1 MEEPIEIIIKN
12 ESSNTSREIND
23 GINKN
28 KDKNEIIKSDFEK
41 HIIEVYKIISGYYSK
56 INEAKNRNIKLCETE
71 MRKALDICQK
81 EENIILNKNILDK
94 ISRIINH
101 QKINIL
107 LILSKIFIILMQKN
121 NLFDKKADLN
131 IIIIF
136 MNEICNLNVILKET
150 YIGYKLNTISQ
161 KYIEK
166 IMSQFSFELDQ
177 IRAIK
182 NLLEINAQKM
192 KPYKLNLNSF
202 EEMILSLNDLLI
214 NQESHLM
221 QYKIIIDNFIYIL
234 GMISQVDLDER
245 NNLENYIELG
255 KILALL
261 LYNKKYVIFL
271 RKQSSLGEGVIKLFY
286 DGKENNYLLNV
297 IEGEKFFIE
306 CENEIEEM
314 REKLCEL
321 VLKYVEKYKGVNNIF
336 EFQYVLYVLAKKLFF
351 LYEGKFRDKIEP
363 IIAEIMVNLCFY
375 KLNSVSEIKIF
386 IKEMLNS
393 NDEKDKNFKNLLKR
407 KIDFI
412 KMNPNFQLNSTN
424 KKTEKNLVTNI
435 ENISNEALF
444 LLEGDL
450 KLSYFLSR
458 KIKNGDNF
466 NFYVE
471 LTEPYSILDFCAVIE
486 EYNIKL
492 SIFDLT
498 EEKYIIKNIEVNA
511 FSSPYKICLFFTRP
525 VIIKFI
531 FDNTFSWIR
540 DKSIKYK
547 VNIFY
552 PQKSFYIK
560 RKILL
565 LKYQEKL
572 FLNKNKED
580 EIKDAKNS
588 GKNLF
593 LIKFNGQNK
602 AFNSFDV
609 IKNINTCD
617 KLLEEKFIS
626 INNIYISKSKKE
638 NSISYF
644 YFKKNNI
651 FEKYELTKENFESF
665 VKENILKNSNSKAID
680 IVNLYI
686 ITGIEGNNDNE
697 NNNNNY
703 DSSQISSIEDI
714 LGFVPEISNEN
725 DEFKILFF
733 YQYLLQAQLI
743 YFLFESFLN
752 KENKDI
758 VFLIYFTK
766 IHGFQICQYKNGEI
780 KLNAANF
787 KELNK
792 NQNLEKNMEI
802 IYEEIKKYEN
812 KRKVD
817 ILITESFDDEEKY
830 FDFDKA
836 NNLIKNKLN
845 ILEEGE
851 NNFSLNKLDDEFIK
865 EVEKYSHIFYLD

>member
-12 ESSNTSREIND
+12 ENSNTTREIND
-23 GINKN
+23 KIN
-28 KDKNEIIKSDFEK
+28 KNEIIKSSFEN

-56 INEAKNRNIKLCETE
+56 INEEKNRNIKLCEIE

-107 LILSKIFIILMQKN
+107 LILSKIFITLMQKN
-121 NLFDKKADLN
+121 NLFEKKVDLN

-136 MNEICNLNVILKET
+136 MNEICNLNAILKET

-161 KYIEK
+161 KFIEK
-166 IMSQFSFELDQ
+166 IMAQFSFELDQ

-182 NLLEINAQKM
+182 NLLEINSQKM

-214 NQESHLM
+214 SQESYLM

-306 CENEIEEM
+306 CDNEIEDM

-321 VLKYVEKYKGVNNIF
+321 VLKYVEKYKGVSNIF

-351 LYEGKFRDKIEP
+351 LFGGKFRDKIEP

-375 KLNSVSEIKIF
+375 KVNSVSEIKIF
-386 IKEMLNS
+386 IKEILNS
-393 NDEKDKNFKNLLKR
+393 NDEKNKNFKNLLKR

-424 KKTEKNLVTNI
+424 KKTEKNFGTNI

-471 LTEPYSILDFCAVIE
+471 LIEPYSILDFCAIIE

-492 SIFDLT
+492 SIFDLS

-511 FSSPYKICLFFTRP
+511 YSSPYKICLFFTKP
-525 VIIKFI
+525 VIIKFV
-531 FDNTFSWIR
+531 FDNTYSWIR
-540 DKSIKYK
+540 DKNIKYK

-580 EIKDAKNS
+580 VKNS

-609 IKNINTCD
+609 MKNINTCD
-617 KLLEEKFIS
+617 KLLEEKYIS
-626 INNIYISKSKKE
+626 INSIYISKSKNE
-638 NSISYF
+638 NNNSYF

-651 FEKYELTKENFESF
+651 FEKRELTKENFENF
-665 VKENILKNSNSKAID
+665 LKENILKNSNSKEID

-686 ITGIEGNNDNE
+686 ILGIEGNNDSE
-697 NNNNNY
+697 NNNNY
-703 DSSQISSIEDI
+703 SSQITSIEDI
-714 LGFVPEISNEN
+714 LGFVPEISDEN
-725 DEFKILFF
+725 GEFKILFF

-743 YFLFESFLN
+743 YYLFKSFFN

-758 VFLIYFTK
+758 VFLINYTK
-766 IHGFQICQYKNGEI
+766 IDGFQICQYKNGEI
-780 KLNAANF
+780 KLNITNF
-787 KELNK
+787 KGLDK
-792 NQNLEKNMEI
+792 SQSLEKNMEI
-802 IYEEIKKYEN
+802 IYGEIKKYEN
-812 KRKVD
+812 KRKVE
-817 ILITESFDDEEKY
+817 ILIPESFDDEEKH
-830 FDFDKA
+830 FNFDKA
-836 NNLIKNKLN
+836 NNLIKNKLKTN
-845 ILEEGE
+845 DEGE
-851 NNFSLNKLDDEFIK
+851 DNFSLNKLDDEFIK

>member
-1 MEEPIEIIIKN
+1 MVEPIEIIIKN
-12 ESSNTSREIND
+12 ENSNVSMGIND
-23 GINKN
+23 KIN
-28 KDKNEIIKSDFEK
+28 KNEIIKSDFEN

-56 INEAKNRNIKLCETE
+56 INEEKNRNIKLCEIE

-107 LILSKIFIILMQKN
+107 LILSKIFITLMQKN
-121 NLFDKKADLN
+121 NLFEKKVDLN

-136 MNEICNLNVILKET
+136 MNEICNLNAILKET
-150 YIGYKLNTISQ
+150 YIVYKLNTISQ
-161 KYIEK
+161 KFIEK
-166 IMSQFSFELDQ
+166 IMTQFSFELDQ

-182 NLLEINAQKM
+182 NFLEINSQKM

-202 EEMILSLNDLLI
+202 EEMILSLNDSLI
-214 NQESHLM
+214 NQESYLM

-306 CENEIEEM
+306 CDNEIEDM

-321 VLKYVEKYKGVNNIF
+321 VVSNIF

-351 LYEGKFRDKIEP
+351 LFGGKFRDKIEP

-375 KLNSVSEIKIF
+375 KVNSVSEIKIF
-386 IKEMLNS
+386 IKEILNS
-393 NDEKDKNFKNLLKR
+393 SDEKNKNFKNLLKR

-424 KKTEKNLVTNI
+424 KKAEKNFVTNI

-471 LTEPYSILDFCAVIE
+471 LIEPYSILDFCAIIE

-492 SIFDLT
+492 SIFDLS

-511 FSSPYKICLFFTRP
+511 YSSPYKICLFFTKP
-525 VIIKFI
+525 VIIKFV
-531 FDNTFSWIR
+531 FDNTYSWIR

-580 EIKDAKNS
+580 VKNS

-609 IKNINTCD
+609 MKNINTCD

-626 INNIYISKSKKE
+626 INSIYISKSKKE
-638 NSISYF
+638 NNILYF

-651 FEKYELTKENFESF
+651 FEKYELTKDNFENFL
-665 VKENILKNSNSKAID
+665 KENILKKSNSKEID

-686 ITGIEGNNDNE
+686 ILGIKGNNDSE

-703 DSSQISSIEDI
+703 YSSQISSIEDI
-714 LGFVPEISNEN
+714 LGFVPEISDEN
-725 DEFKILFF
+725 GEFKILFF

-743 YFLFESFLN
+743 YYLFKSFFN

-758 VFLIYFTK
+758 VFLINYTK
-766 IHGFQICQYKNGEI
+766 IDGFQICQYKNGEI
-780 KLNAANF
+780 KLNITNF
-787 KELNK
+787 KGLDK
-792 NQNLEKNMEI
+792 SKNLEKNMEI

-817 ILITESFDDEEKY
+817 ILISESFDDEEKY
-830 FDFDKA
+830 FDFIKV
-836 NNLIKNKLN
+836 NNLIKNKLKTN
-845 ILEEGE
+845 EEGE
-851 NNFSLNKLDDEFIK
+851 DNFCLNKLDDEFIK

>member
-12 ESSNTSREIND
+12 ENTNTSREIND
-23 GINKN
+23 KIN
-28 KDKNEIIKSDFEK
+28 KNEIIKSAFEN

-56 INEAKNRNIKLCETE
+56 INEEKNRNIKLCEIE

-107 LILSKIFIILMQKN
+107 LILSKIFITLMQKN
-121 NLFDKKADLN
+121 NLFEKKVDLN

-136 MNEICNLNVILKET
+136 LNEICNLNAILKET
-150 YIGYKLNTISQ
+150 YIRYKLNTISQ
-161 KYIEK
+161 KFIEK
-166 IMSQFSFELDQ
+166 IMTQFSFELDQ

-182 NLLEINAQKM
+182 NFLEINSQKM

-214 NQESHLM
+214 SQESYLM
-221 QYKIIIDNFIYIL
+221 QYKIIIDNYIYIL

-297 IEGEKFFIE
+297 IEGEKFFIQ
-306 CENEIEEM
+306 CDNEIEDM

-321 VLKYVEKYKGVNNIF
+321 VLKYVEKYKGVSNIF

-351 LYEGKFRDKIEP
+351 LFEGKFRDKIEP

-375 KLNSVSEIKIF
+375 KVNSVSEIKIF
-386 IKEMLNS
+386 IKEILNS
-393 NDEKDKNFKNLLKR
+393 SDEKNKNFKNLLKR

-424 KKTEKNLVTNI
+424 KKAEKNFVTNI

-471 LTEPYSILDFCAVIE
+471 LIEPYSILDFCAIIE

-492 SIFDLT
+492 SIFDLS

-511 FSSPYKICLFFTRP
+511 YSSPYKICLFFTKP
-525 VIIKFI
+525 VIIKFV
-531 FDNTFSWIR
+531 FDNTYSWIR

-580 EIKDAKNS
+580 VKNS

-602 AFNSFDV
+602 AFNSYDV
-609 IKNINTCD
+609 MKNINTCD

-626 INNIYISKSKKE
+626 INSIYISKSKNEK
-638 NSISYF
+638 NISHF
-644 YFKKNNI
+644 YYKKNNI
-651 FEKYELTKENFESF
+651 FEKYELTKDNFENFL
-665 VKENILKNSNSKAID
+665 KENILKKSNSKEID

-686 ITGIEGNNDNE
+686 ILGIKGNNDSE

-703 DSSQISSIEDI
+703 YSSQISSIEDI
-714 LGFVPEISNEN
+714 LGFVPEISDEN
-725 DEFKILFF
+725 GEFKILFF

-743 YFLFESFLN
+743 FFLFKSFFN

-758 VFLIYFTK
+758 VFLINYTK
-766 IHGFQICQYKNGEI
+766 IDGFQICQYKNGEI
-780 KLNAANF
+780 ILNITNF
-787 KELNK
+787 KGLDK
-792 NQNLEKNMEI
+792 SKNLEKNMEI

-817 ILITESFDDEEKY
+817 ILIPESFDDEEKY
-830 FDFDKA
+830 FDFDKV
-836 NNLIKNKLN
+836 NNLIKNKLKTN
-845 ILEEGE
+845 EEGE
-851 NNFSLNKLDDEFIK
+851 DNFCLNKLDDEFIK
-865 EVEKYSHIFYLD
+865 EVEKDSHIFYLD

>member
-1 MEEPIEIIIKN
+1 MEEPIEIIIKSEN
-12 ESSNTSREIND
+12 SNTTREIND
-23 GINKN
+23 KIN
-28 KDKNEIIKSDFEK
+28 KNEIIKSDFEN

-56 INEAKNRNIKLCETE
+56 INEEKNRNIKLCEIE

-107 LILSKIFIILMQKN
+107 LILSKIFIALMQKN
-121 NLFDKKADLN
+121 NLFEKKVDLN

-136 MNEICNLNVILKET
+136 MNEICNLNAILKET
-150 YIGYKLNTISQ
+150 YIGYKLNIISQ
-161 KYIEK
+161 KFIEK

-182 NLLEINAQKM
+182 NLLEINSQKM

-214 NQESHLM
+214 NQDRLLM

-297 IEGEKFFIE
+297 FEGEKFFIE
-306 CENEIEEM
+306 CDNEIEDM

-321 VLKYVEKYKGVNNIF
+321 VLKYVEKYKGVSNIF

-351 LYEGKFRDKIEP
+351 LFGGKFREKIEP

-375 KLNSVSEIKIF
+375 KVNSVSEIKIF
-386 IKEMLNS
+386 IKGILNS
-393 NDEKDKNFKNLLKR
+393 SDEKNKNFKNLLKR

-424 KKTEKNLVTNI
+424 KKTEKNFVTNI

-471 LTEPYSILDFCAVIE
+471 LIEPYSILDFCAIIE

-492 SIFDLT
+492 SIFDLS

-511 FSSPYKICLFFTRP
+511 YSSPYKICLFFTKP
-525 VIIKFI
+525 VIIKFV
-531 FDNTFSWIR
+531 FDNTYSWIR

-580 EIKDAKNS
+580 VKNS

-609 IKNINTCD
+609 MKNINTCD

-626 INNIYISKSKKE
+626 INSIYISKSKKE
-638 NSISYF
+638 NNILYF

-651 FEKYELTKENFESF
+651 FEKYELTKDNFENFL
-665 VKENILKNSNSKAID
+665 KENILKKSNSKEID

-686 ITGIEGNNDNE
+686 ILGIKGNNDSE

-703 DSSQISSIEDI
+703 YSSQISSIEDI
-714 LGFVPEISNEN
+714 LGFVPEISDEN
-725 DEFKILFF
+725 GEFKILFF

-743 YFLFESFLN
+743 HYLFKSFFN

-758 VFLIYFTK
+758 AILINYTK
-766 IHGFQICQYKNGEI
+766 RDGFQICQYKNGEI
-780 KLNAANF
+780 KLNITNF
-787 KELNK
+787 KGLDK
-792 NQNLEKNMEI
+792 SQSLEKNMEI
-802 IYEEIKKYEN
+802 IYGEIKKYEN
-812 KRKVD
+812 KRKVE
-817 ILITESFDDEEKY
+817 ILIPESFDDEEKY
-830 FDFDKA
+830 FNFDKA
-836 NNLIKNKLN
+836 NNLIKNKLKTN
-845 ILEEGE
+845 DEGE
-851 NNFSLNKLDDEFIK
+851 DNFSLNKLDDEFIK

>member
-1 MEEPIEIIIKN
+1 MVEPLEIIIKN
-12 ESSNTSREIND
+12 ENSNTTREIND
-23 GINKN
+23 KIN
-28 KDKNEIIKSDFEK
+28 KNEIIKSDFEN

-56 INEAKNRNIKLCETE
+56 INEEKNRNIKLCEIE

-107 LILSKIFIILMQKN
+107 LILSKIFISLMQKN
-121 NLFDKKADLN
+121 NLFEKKVDLN

-136 MNEICNLNVILKET
+136 MNEICNLNAILKET

-161 KYIEK
+161 KFIEK
-166 IMSQFSFELDQ
+166 IMTQFSFELDQ

-182 NLLEINAQKM
+182 NFIEINSQKM

-214 NQESHLM
+214 NQESYLM

-306 CENEIEEM
+306 CDNEIEEM

-321 VLKYVEKYKGVNNIF
+321 VLIYVEKYKGVSNIF

-351 LYEGKFRDKIEP
+351 LFGGKFRDKIEP

-375 KLNSVSEIKIF
+375 KVNSVSEIKIF
-386 IKEMLNS
+386 IKEILNS
-393 NDEKDKNFKNLLKR
+393 SDEKNKNFKNLLKR

-424 KKTEKNLVTNI
+424 KKTEKNFGTNI

-471 LTEPYSILDFCAVIE
+471 LIEPYSILDFCAIIE

-492 SIFDLT
+492 SIFDLS

-511 FSSPYKICLFFTRP
+511 YSSPYKICLFFTKP
-525 VIIKFI
+525 VIIKFV
-531 FDNTFSWIR
+531 FDNTYSWIR

-580 EIKDAKNS
+580 VKNS

-609 IKNINTCD
+609 MKNINTCD

-626 INNIYISKSKKE
+626 INSIYISKSKNEK
-638 NSISYF
+638 NISHF
-644 YFKKNNI
+644 YYKKNNI
-651 FEKYELTKENFESF
+651 FEKRELTKENFENF
-665 VKENILKNSNSKAID
+665 LKENILKNSNSKEID

-686 ITGIEGNNDNE
+686 I
-697 NNNNNY
+697 
-703 DSSQISSIEDI
+703 
-714 LGFVPEISNEN
+714 L
-725 DEFKILFF
+725 K
-733 YQYLLQAQLI
+733 
-743 YFLFESFLN
+743 
-752 KENKDI
+752 
-758 VFLIYFTK
+758 
-766 IHGFQICQYKNGEI
+766 
-780 KLNAANF
+780 
-787 KELNK
+787 
-792 NQNLEKNMEI
+792 
-802 IYEEIKKYEN
+802 
-812 KRKVD
+812 
-817 ILITESFDDEEKY
+817 
-830 FDFDKA
+830 
-836 NNLIKNKLN
+836 
-845 ILEEGE
+845 
-851 NNFSLNKLDDEFIK
+851 
-865 EVEKYSHIFYLD
+865 